1 MQLLLCGP
9 CIPMQFVFTVAK
21 PNSFIYEAISA
32 PAAIIKNSSPD
43 GLHWRRSQYWV
54 CVCPKA
60 PSLCLGP
67 LWLRSAIFLLNSEI
81 RCTQLKNTY
90 WCFLTS
96 SGDLTMRGWDHFWCP
111 SSMSLKYSLLFFLP
125 HSGIWSWEQIFF
137 FVTVL
142 HTEGFSGLF
151 TSKFQREDISLF
163 CHSKYEGGQ
172 KKHCGSLQRAKHRV
186 TSPPNPFV

>member
-111 SSMSLKYSLLFFLP
+111 FSMSLKYSLLFFFFASQWHLVMRTDFLLCYCFTHWGIFWALHFKIPKRRYFTLLP
-125 HSGIWSWEQIFF
+125 FQIWRR
-137 FVTVL
+137 
-142 HTEGFSGLF
+142 TEETLWLF
-151 TSKFQREDISLF
+151 
-163 CHSKYEGGQ
+163 
-172 KKHCGSLQRAKHRV
+172 AKG
-186 TSPPNPFV
+186 